1 MRRIAG
7 VVVLSLLAAP
17 RLASAQNFA
26 QTPPTP
32 AVQPAGQAPSPM
44 PPGQS
49 AEQPPQKAPAS
60 PGAPA
65 PIVDLTGRVLTLP
78 DVIKIALE
86 TQPLI
91 LSRLYDYA
99 AARFRVDEAIA
110 PLLPQLSAIWTAS
123 RDRLASFSARPATVT
138 QNNAR
143 LALSQILFDFGKTV
157 AATEV
162 SKRLADVAK
171 ENLDLQR
178 DLIVLAVKQAYF
190 NLLFGQRL
198 VKVNEE
204 ALKRADLNLRSAR
217 GFYDVGTRPK
227 SAVVRAEVDVANA
240 KLTLIQAHNAEQL
253 ARVALN
259 TSMGIPVETPTQI
272 LDILGEHQPY
282 QIDHAQLLAEALR
295 HRPEYKQAKLQVD
308 AAEATV
314 RLQFR
319 NFFPDITGNA
329 FVSRT
334 TTDFREIW
342 ELGVALNWSIF
353 DGGNKI
359 ARYREALAS
368 LQSAQA
374 QVRSEELTIAQ
385 DVEQA
390 YLNVGAT
397 DEQIQ
402 AVRAAVASGEE
413 NFRLA
418 KGRFDAG
425 LGTVLDLTD
434 AQLALTQAQSTEAQ
448 ALTNFRIAVATLERA
463 LGRR

>member
-1 MRRIAG
+1 MKRIAG
-7 VVVLSLLAAP
+7 VLVLSLLGNSLP
-17 RLASAQNFA
+17 ASAQNSGQSPPPATPSA
-26 QTPPTP
+26 QSPTP
-32 AVQPAGQAPSPM
+32 KPAEKTSAAPVAR
-44 PPGQS
+44 PPIPDV
-49 AEQPPQKAPAS
+49 A
-60 PGAPA
+60 
-65 PIVDLTGRVLTLP
+65 GRQLTLP
-78 DVIKIALE
+78 EVIVIALE

-91 LSRLYDYA
+91 QSRLYDYA
-99 AARFRVDEAIA
+99 AARFRVDQAIA
-110 PLLPQLSAIWTAS
+110 PLLPQLSAAWQAS
-123 RDRLASFSARPATVT
+123 RDRLVPIGTSTPFDLT
-138 QNNAR
+138 QNNVR
-143 LALSQILFDFGKTV
+143 LVLSQILFDFGKTV

-198 VKVNEE
+198 IKVNEE

-217 GFYDVGTRPK
+217 GFYEVGTQPK
-227 SAVVRAEVDVANA
+227 SAVVRSEVDVANA
-240 KLTLIQAHNAEQL
+240 KLALIQSHNAEQL

-259 TSMGIPVETPTQI
+259 TGMGIPVQTPTQI
-272 LDILGEHQPY
+272 VDILSEHQPY
-282 QIDHAQLLAEALR
+282 QIDHTQLLAEALR
-295 HRPEYKQAKLQVD
+295 RRPEYKQAKLQVD

-314 RLQFR
+314 RFQFR

-329 FVSRT
+329 FVGRA

-374 QVRSEELTIAQ
+374 QVRSQELTIAQ

-390 YLNVGAT
+390 YLNVGAA

-402 AVRAAVASGEE
+402 AARAAVASAEE

-425 LGTVLDLTD
+425 VGTILDLTD

-448 ALTNFRIAVATLERA
+448 ALTSFRIAVATLERA